1 MPRIAKRLPGSFED
15 RCLALS
21 EKVAADALKLPPG
34 PQRDEMLRKA
44 RQNKIAASLDQW
56 LSSPGLRP
64 PT

>member
-1 MPRIAKRLPGSFED
+1 MPRVAIRPSGSFED

-21 EKVAADALKLPPG
+21 EKAEAEAMHLPPG